1 MSKISVI
8 ILFLLFII
16 ENISCQHIILKFKTN
31 LDLNSLNED
40 NYIKS
45 AAEQQIYV
53 EFKIGESG
61 QTIPM
66 TLKTLKYPTYI
77 VSSKSTEENILV
89 KYDVTKSPNTFK
101 YLNKD
106 EIKNLFIYD
115 FTQGYYSS
123 DTLSFNSS
131 FDYKNFEF
139 ILATKMNGKVKNISG
154 EIGFSK
160 KIENKNNYIYPQ
172 KTNFLQQL
180 SANKLIRKKNF
191 GIKYD
196 SEYEGRLIIGANLKE
211 IDSSYK
217 DEQPNTIEIDND
229 IPNNNK
235 DNWLFKFNI
244 QQKEYKESSYGFFQ
258 YEIGLI
264 FGSHKYYNNFIKNY
278 FKSKGCSENKM
289 NSSPYSFYH
298 YICDDESQFSD
309 FPDLNIGN
317 FTFSKNDLFKKVG
330 NKYFFLI
337 IFHATQMEVNFWRLG
352 QLFFKKYPIFLS
364 EDVEGKNEQ
373 ILYFNTNK
381 EYEEKSGNLGL
392 VISLSIIIP
401 LIVIAG
407 VAFAIY
413 HFRKKKKAEEL
424 LKDEPE
430 SKTEDEN
437 YPIINN
443 N

>member
-66 TLKTLKYPTYI
+66 TLKTLKYPTFI

-139 ILATKMNGKVKNISG
+139 ILA
-154 EIGFSK
+154 K

-180 SANKLIRKKNF
+180 LANKLIGKKNF

-217 DEQPNTIEIDND
+217 DEQPNTIKIDND

-430 SKTEDEN
+430 SKTEDKN